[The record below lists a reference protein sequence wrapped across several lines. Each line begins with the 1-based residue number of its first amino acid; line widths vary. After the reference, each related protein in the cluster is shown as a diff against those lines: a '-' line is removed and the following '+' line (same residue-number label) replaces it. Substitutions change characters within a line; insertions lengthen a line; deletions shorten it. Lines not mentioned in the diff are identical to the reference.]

1 LAHGGTWME
10 GSAAVNG
17 ASVNAAAK
25 ADRIGTLV
33 CFSHLRWNFVF
44 QRPQH
49 LMTRLA
55 RSFRV
60 LFWEEPEFGAET
72 DVPRLDL
79 RPCARSG
86 VLVAVPQLP
95 PGLGAAEITT
105 ALRSLL
111 DAQLAGAKGPL
122 VRWYYTPM

>member
-55 RSFRV
+55 KTFQV

-79 RPCARSG
+79 RPCPRSG
-86 VLVAVPQLP
+86 VVVAVPQLP
-95 PGLGAAEITT
+95 AGLDPAEITA

-111 DAQLAGAKGPL
+111 DAQLTVAQRPL
-122 VRWYYTPM
+122 VRWY